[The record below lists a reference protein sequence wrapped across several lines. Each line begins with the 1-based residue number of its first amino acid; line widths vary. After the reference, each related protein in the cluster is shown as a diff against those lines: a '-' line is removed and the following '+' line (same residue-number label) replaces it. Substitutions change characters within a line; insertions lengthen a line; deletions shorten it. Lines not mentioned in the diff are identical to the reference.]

1 MKTIEVNVG
10 IGMNM
15 LFPETIKIV
24 FDDVYEKRY
33 KKYLKFIKT
42 MEEPDFEYLIDDPNQ
57 NKVRKFTF
65 EEFVEEWDSNKK
77 LQKKFK

>member
-24 FDDVYEKRY
+24 LDDVYEKRY
-33 KKYLKFIKT
+33 RKYLRFIKT

>member
-24 FDDVYEKRY
+24 LDKTDETRY
-33 KKYLKFIKT
+33 KKYLKFIKKL
-42 MEEPDFEYLIDDPNQ
+42 EEPDFEYLIDDPNK
-57 NKVRKFTF
+57 NKLRKFTF
-65 EEFVEEWDSNKK
+65 EEFIEEWDNNPK

>member
-65 EEFVEEWDSNKK
+65 EEFLEEWDSNKK

>member
-15 LFPETIKIV
+15 FFPETIKIV
-24 FDDVYEKRY
+24 LGDVYEKRY
-33 KKYLKFIKT
+33 RKYLRFIKI
-42 MEEPDFEYLIDDPNQ
+42 MKEPDFEYLIDDPNQ

-65 EEFVEEWDSNKK
+65 EEFVEEWDNNKK

>member
-24 FDDVYEKRY
+24 LEDVYEKRY
-33 KKYLKFIKT
+33 RKYLRFIKT

-65 EEFVEEWDSNKK
+65 EEFLEEWDSNKK